1 MFCQKISII
10 SANQFFSSSFFIRDA
25 EPESARFEIP
35 SLCQSH
41 SFFLLWQHKSQF
53 NWRMRRLCSFWFLL
67 PSLTWGLR
75 SFFCCK
81 RSRDLLPQMV
91 CCATGTIEPSYLHIL
106 SRLVPIL
113 LRWEIVA
120 PFPYKNRLLCTVCLS
135 DCVRLCAILYLCVLL
150 SFTCPPTI
158 CNCQKYTVLP
168 GGRKLG

>member
-1 MFCQKISII
+1 MRSRSRPDSKFLHYAKVILFSYFDNTSLSLIGECAAFVLFC
-10 SANQFFSSSFFIRDA
+10 FCFRLW
-25 EPESARFEIP
+25 PED
-35 SLCQSH
+35 
-41 SFFLLWQHKSQF
+41 
-53 NWRMRRLCSFWFLL
+53 
-67 PSLTWGLR
+67 WGLTLLR
-75 SFFCCK
+75 NDHAAPQVHYCK